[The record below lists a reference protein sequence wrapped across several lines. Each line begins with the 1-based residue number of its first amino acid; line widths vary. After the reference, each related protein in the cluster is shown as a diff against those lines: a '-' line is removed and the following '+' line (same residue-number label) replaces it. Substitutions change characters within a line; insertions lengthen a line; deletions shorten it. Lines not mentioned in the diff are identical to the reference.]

1 MHRFLFGVSALALPL
16 LAAVPARA
24 GFVTGTIS
32 GQVTAAGS
40 GIAGVSTCDL
50 VTGSYAYNA
59 GLTLDSAVGPVNP
72 LTAFSLSIGTN
83 PKVFSLAD
91 LENAGLVVPGRS
103 VDSSTPAADSL
114 YFLFDEAVI
123 SDFAGAFVPAQQIF
137 PQPPQT
143 FFVDSD
149 TEHSFT
155 FAFAATPAAAVPEPA
170 SFGLLALGLVGLGL
184 RHGWQLSAAGSVR
197 RQRAT

>member
-1 MHRFLFGVSALALPL
+1 MRLLLQGVSALSLAL

-24 GFVTGTIS
+24 GLVHGTIS

-40 GIAGVSTCDL
+40 GIPGVTVGSP
-50 VTGSYAYNA
+50 VAGSYTYDSGTTVN
-59 GLTLDSAVGPVNP
+59 SAVGTLNP
-72 LTAFSLSIGTN
+72 LTAFSLTIGSN

-91 LENAGLVVPGRS
+91 LENVALVTPGRS
-103 VDSSTPAADSL
+103 LDSSTATADSL
-114 YFLFDEAVI
+114 YFLFDEVVI

-137 PQPPQT
+137 PQPPQQ

-155 FAFAATPAAAVPEPA
+155 FTFTATPAAVPEPA
-170 SFGLLALGLVGLGL
+170 SLGLLALG
-184 RHGWQLSAAGSVR
+184 AAGLVLWR
-197 RQRAT
+197 RQ